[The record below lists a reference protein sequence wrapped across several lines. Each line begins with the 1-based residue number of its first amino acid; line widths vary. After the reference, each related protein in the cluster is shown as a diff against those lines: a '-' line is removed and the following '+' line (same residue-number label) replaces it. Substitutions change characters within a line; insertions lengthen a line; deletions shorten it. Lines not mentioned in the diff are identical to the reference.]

1 MKITIPS
8 CCEGDNLTS
17 MSLFWVGEGPT
28 FCQSDGYFSEMP
40 RSELEMLWN
49 EVVVGVWSGTMGRLI
64 VSKNTGLSGS
74 VRLIELGMGLNPV
87 VRDCLEG
94 SSCVVP
100 SCLSIHLPI
109 PAA

>member
-40 RSELEMLWN
+40 RSELEMVWN
-49 EVVVGVWSGTMGRLI
+49 EVGVGSWSPWAEEEAPGVAEAPGVGKCTGGVVG
-64 VSKNTGLSGS
+64 
-74 VRLIELGMGLNPV
+74 
-87 VRDCLEG
+87 
-94 SSCVVP
+94 
-100 SCLSIHLPI
+100 
-109 PAA
+109 